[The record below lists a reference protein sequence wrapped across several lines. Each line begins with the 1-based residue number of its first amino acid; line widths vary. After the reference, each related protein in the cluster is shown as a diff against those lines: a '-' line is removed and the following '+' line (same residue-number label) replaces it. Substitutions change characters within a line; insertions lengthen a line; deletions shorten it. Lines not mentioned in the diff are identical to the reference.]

1 MKYICVGD
9 NVIDYY
15 VNNKRMYPGGN
26 ALNVAVHLKKL
37 GAESAYFGNFGTDGM
52 AGVIQRALDKFEV
65 DYSNCYTIEGA
76 TTKHCVY
83 NVVDGERSF
92 IKVELGDNWQGPM
105 HLTAADMDYISTFDV
120 VISSCNA
127 KMEYEMLRIGALN
140 NVFVYDFGEK
150 EKYRTDEYLSKV
162 CPDLDLALF
171 SLEPCSISEI
181 LQFAKRILS
190 FGAKN
195 VLVTMGKRGQYLI
208 NDDIMIFGETKLV
221 DAVDTM
227 GAGDSFLAAFVK
239 CMAEAGWKKGE
250 RFTPEKTKA
259 ALEAG
264 ANYARENCL
273 VEGGFG
279 YEVLES

>member
-37 GAESAYFGNFGTDGM
+37 GAESSYFGNFGTDVM
-52 AGVIQRALDKFEV
+52 AGVIKRALDKFEV
-65 DYSNCYTIEGA
+65 DYSNCYTIDGA

-105 HLTAADMDYISTFDV
+105 HLNALDMEYIASYDV

-150 EKYRTDEYLSKV
+150 DKYRTEEYLSKV

-264 ANYARENCL
+264 ADYARENCL

-279 YEVLES
+279 YEVLE

>member
-65 DYSNCYTIEGA
+65 DYSSCYTIEGA

-92 IKVELGDNWQGPM
+92 IQVELGDNWQGPM
-105 HLTAADMDYISTFDV
+105 HLNAPDMEYIASFDV

-162 CPDLDLALF
+162 CPNLDLALF

-181 LQFAKRILS
+181 LQFARRILS

>member
-37 GAESAYFGNFGTDGM
+37 GAESSYFGNFGTDGM

-105 HLTAADMDYISTFDV
+105 HLTAADMEYIASFDV

-279 YEVLES
+279 YEVLE